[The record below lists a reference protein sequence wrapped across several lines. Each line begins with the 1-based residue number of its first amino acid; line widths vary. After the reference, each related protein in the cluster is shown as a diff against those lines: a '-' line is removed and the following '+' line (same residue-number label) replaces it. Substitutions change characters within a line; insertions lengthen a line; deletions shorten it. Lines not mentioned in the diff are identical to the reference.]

1 MRRSVLRI
9 DRTTRLAIVLV
20 ALALSVAACGG
31 DDGDEATEGGQTT
44 ATAAEK
50 TTVTYALPTPPTLE
64 FYPPIVAGALGF
76 FEEEGVE
83 ATLAPSAEEI
93 PMTAF
98 LENGD
103 AELTLADVDEVVIA
117 ANRGTEITVIFD
129 PQHKNTEGTVVP
141 EESPIQ
147 EFSELRGKRVGLASE
162 ENTSLFRAQAQ
173 SVGVPAD
180 EIETV
185 TVGTSGPTVAN
196 ALREGEIDAYVG
208 AVSDFTA
215 LNANGITLR
224 NITPEEIG
232 NFPGNPMSTLPNVL
246 EEKRDA
252 LVGFLRAWAK
262 AQYVGLE
269 RPEVVEAIVREEIP
283 EEWRN
288 EAVAEAALQ
297 NAIDLF
303 TPEGDVIGE
312 IRPEVWE
319 NGQELLR
326 SIGVIEATV
335 DIDTILNDELVD
347 EINDWDREEV
357 EQAADAWL
365 EENS

>member
-1 MRRSVLRI
+1 MTRSVQRAK
-9 DRTTRLAIVLV
+9 RTTLLFIALV
-20 ALALSVAACGG
+20 AFAFAVAACGG
-31 DDGDEATEGGQTT
+31 DDGEEATQGGQQE
-44 ATAAEK
+44 TAAAT

-64 FYPPIVAGALGF
+64 FYPPIVAEALGF

-83 ATLAPSAEEI
+83 ARLAPSAEEI

-117 ANRGTEITVIFD
+117 ANRGTELQVVFD

-147 EFSELRGKRVGLASE
+147 EFSELVGKRVGLASE
-162 ENTSLFRAQAQ
+162 ENTSLFRAQAEA
-173 SVGVPAD
+173 VGVSPD

-196 ALREGEIDAYVG
+196 ALSEGEIDAYVG

-232 NFPGNPMSTLPNVL
+232 NFPGNPMSTLPGIL
-246 EEKRDA
+246 EEKRDP

-262 AQYVGLE
+262 AQYLGIE
-269 RPEVVEAIVREEIP
+269 RPDVVEAIVREEIP

-288 EAVAEAALQ
+288 EAVAEAALE
-297 NAIDLF
+297 NAINLF

-326 SIGVIEATV
+326 SIGVIEETV
-335 DIDTILNDELVD
+335 DIDTILNDELVA

>member
-1 MRRSVLRI
+1 MRTNGVTFGRR
-9 DRTTRLAIVLV
+9 TRLSAVLLAF
-20 ALALSVAACGG
+20 ALGVGACGG
-31 DDGDEATEGGQTT
+31 DDEGGGGETT
-44 ATAAEK
+44 S
-50 TTVTYALPTPPTLE
+50 VTYALPTPETLE
-64 FYPPIVAGALGF
+64 FYPPIVAEELGF

-83 ATLAPSAEEI
+83 PQLAPAAEEI

-117 ANRGTEITVIFD
+117 ADRGLDIQVIFD

-141 EESPIQ
+141 EESEIQ
-147 EFSELRGKRVGLASE
+147 EFSELAGKRVGLASE
-162 ENTSLFRAQAQ
+162 ENVSLFRAQAN
-173 SVGVPAD
+173 VAGVDPD
-180 EIETV
+180 DIDTV

-196 ALREGEIDAYVG
+196 ALREGDIDAYVG
-208 AVSDFTA
+208 ARSDFTA
-215 LNANGITLR
+215 LNAAGLTLR
-224 NITPEEIG
+224 NITPEEVL
-232 NFPGNPMSTLPNVL
+232 NFPGNPMSTLPNIL

-269 RPEVVEAIVREEIP
+269 RPNVVEAIVREKIP
-283 EEWRN
+283 EEWRQEN
-288 EAVAEAALQ
+288 VAEAALA

-303 TPEGDVIGE
+303 TPAGETIGE

-319 NGQELLR
+319 NGQQLLLDT
-326 SIGVIEATV
+326 GVIEEGI
-335 DIDTILNDELVD
+335 DIDTVLNDELVE

-357 EQAADAWL
+357 LQQADQWL

>member
-1 MRRSVLRI
+1 MLRKELRFGGAMGLAVVLAAGV
-9 DRTTRLAIVLV
+9 LAV
-20 ALALSVAACGG
+20 AGCGGG
-31 DDGDEATEGGQTT
+31 DDGEG
-44 ATAAEK
+44 AEGEGTQREET

-64 FYPPIVAGALGF
+64 FYPPIVAEALGF

-83 ATLAPSAEEI
+83 ARLAPSAEEI

-117 ANRGTEITVIFD
+117 ANKGTEIQVVFD

-141 EESPIQ
+141 EDSEIQ
-147 EFSELRGKRVGLASE
+147 EFGELRGRRVGLASE

-173 SVGVPAD
+173 AVGISPD
-180 EIETV
+180 DIETV

-246 EEKRDA
+246 EEKREA

-288 EAVAEAALQ
+288 EAVAKAALE
-297 NAIDLF
+297 NAINIF

-312 IRPEVWE
+312 IRPEVWQ

-326 SIGVIEATV
+326 SIGVIDQTV
-335 DIDTILNDELVD
+335 DVQTILNDDLVE
-347 EINDWDREEV
+347 EINDWDREQV
-357 EQAADAWL
+357 VQAADAWAK
-365 EENS
+365 ENG

>member
-1 MRRSVLRI
+1 MTRKGLRFEGARRLSVVL
-9 DRTTRLAIVLV
+9 LAV
-20 ALALSVAACGG
+20 ALAVAGCGG
-31 DDGDEATEGGQTT
+31 DDGEETQGGGTQR
-44 ATAAEK
+44 AET

-64 FYPPIVAGALGF
+64 FYPPIVAEALGF
-76 FEEEGVE
+76 FEEEGVQ
-83 ATLAPSAEEI
+83 ARLAPSAEEI

-117 ANRGTEITVIFD
+117 ANKGTEIQVVFD

-141 EESPIQ
+141 EDSEIRS
-147 EFSELRGKRVGLASE
+147 FRELRGRRVGLASE

-173 SVGVPAD
+173 AVGVSARD
-180 EIETV
+180 IETV

-246 EEKRDA
+246 QEKREA

-262 AQYVGLE
+262 GQYVGLE
-269 RPEVVEAIVREEIP
+269 RPDVVEAIVREEIP

-288 EAVAEAALQ
+288 EAVAKAALQ

-326 SIGVIEATV
+326 SIDVIDETV
-335 DIDTILNDELVD
+335 DVGTILNDELVG
-347 EINDWDREEV
+347 EINDWDRQQV
-357 EQAADAWL
+357 VQTADRWL
-365 EENS
+365 EENG

>member
-1 MRRSVLRI
+1 MLRKELRFGGAMGLAVVLAAGV
-9 DRTTRLAIVLV
+9 LAV
-20 ALALSVAACGG
+20 AGCGGG
-31 DDGDEATEGGQTT
+31 DDGEG
-44 ATAAEK
+44 AEGEGTQREET

-64 FYPPIVAGALGF
+64 FYPPIVAEALGF

-83 ATLAPSAEEI
+83 ARLAPSAEEI

-117 ANRGTEITVIFD
+117 ANKGTEIQVVFD

-141 EESPIQ
+141 EDSEIQ
-147 EFSELRGKRVGLASE
+147 EFGELRGRRVGLASE

-173 SVGVPAD
+173 AVGISPD
-180 EIETV
+180 DIETV

-246 EEKRDA
+246 EEKREA

-288 EAVAEAALQ
+288 EAVAKAALE
-297 NAIDLF
+297 NAINLF

-312 IRPEVWE
+312 IRPEVWQ

-326 SIGVIEATV
+326 SIGVIDQTV
-335 DIDTILNDELVD
+335 DVQTILNDDLVE
-347 EINDWDREEV
+347 EINDWDREQVVQE
-357 EQAADAWL
+357 ADAWL
-365 EENS
+365 EENG